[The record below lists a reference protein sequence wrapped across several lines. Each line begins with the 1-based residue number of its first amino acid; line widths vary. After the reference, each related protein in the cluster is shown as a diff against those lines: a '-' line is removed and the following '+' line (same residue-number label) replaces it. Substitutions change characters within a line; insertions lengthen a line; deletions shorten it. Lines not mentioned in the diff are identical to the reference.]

1 MNISEEEKNEIRG
14 LHKNYSIIKE
24 QSRDAVFVDGQKA
37 ILDKLAIGA
46 QSLREF
52 VNNEYKPYGEGFR
65 DLTEIQTYVNE
76 KIDAYVEITKQARA
90 KMGYEG

>member
-1 MNISEEEKNEIRG
+1 MNLSEQEKNRIRG

-24 QSRDAVFVDGQKA
+24 QSRDAVFVDGQEDM
-37 ILDKLAIGA
+37 LDDLALGA
-46 QSLREF
+46 QNLTDF
-52 VNNEYKPYGEGFR
+52 VKNEYKPYGEGFS